1 MRQYWSSPLGPLQA
15 ADGTAYASS
24 TTITDVS
31 PGGTAGAI
39 LIPGGSLDL
48 GTIVKMGASFTASN
62 TGTPTLLVGF
72 YYGGV
77 AGTALAASTA
87 ITTTT
92 AMTNWRW
99 EIYLEGVVQVVGTS
113 GKFMPLR
120 GHILV
125 PTSLTAWTMRP
136 IPETALAQVTI
147 DTSAQKILT
156 LGATWGTNSASNT
169 LTCRGMW
176 ALTDN

>member
-1 MRQYWSSPLGPLQA
+1 MRQYWTAPLGPLQP
-15 ADGTAYASS
+15 ADGAAYASS
-24 TTITDVS
+24 TTLTDVS

-48 GTIVKMGASFTASN
+48 GTILRMRAVFTASN

-77 AGTALAASTA
+77 AGTALAASSA

-99 EIYLEGVVQVVGTS
+99 EVELEGVIQAIGTS
-113 GKFMPLR
+113 GKFMPLF
-120 GHILV
+120 GHVKV
-125 PTSLTAWTMRP
+125 PTSLTAWTIRP

-147 DTSAQKILT
+147 DTTAQKIIT
-156 LGATWGTNSASNT
+156 LGAQHGTSNAANT
-169 LTCRGMW
+169 LTGRGMYVET
-176 ALTDN
+176 LN